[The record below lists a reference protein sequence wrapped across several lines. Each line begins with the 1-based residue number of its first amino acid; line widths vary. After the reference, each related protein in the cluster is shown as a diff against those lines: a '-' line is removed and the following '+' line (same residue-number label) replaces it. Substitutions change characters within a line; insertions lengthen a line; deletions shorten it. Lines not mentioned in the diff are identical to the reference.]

1 MSLVQSICFPGFKS
15 RLFPWCRLSVSCG
28 ETTSTALQPAFGMLA
43 KGNLIK
49 RAYIYIYILH
59 CAALKILCSPIE
71 WGPKKLLFED

>member
-15 RLFPWCRLSVSCG
+15 RLFPWCRLSVSCR

-49 RAYIYIYILH
+49 RAYFFFFFTTLY
-59 CAALKILCSPIE
+59 CFENSVQPNRVGAKKKIA
-71 WGPKKLLFED
+71 F